1 MSTLS
6 PRETGRQQR
15 SFAAA
20 RLATYRRQILRI
32 LIADIN
38 AAEVE
43 RSVQELK
50 RAQFAVSADMV
61 HSEKQFAERLRS
73 QPYDI
78 ILADCSMPG
87 WTGMQ
92 ALEFLQQQGQI
103 IPFILVTRVLEQE
116 IVEEFIRRG
125 ASDWVDKN
133 HLARLPAAVAMAV
146 EEKIQRDERN
156 RIEKALQHL
165 EARYRALIEN
175 PTFGI
180 CQFDVDGKFVDVN
193 QTLVKMLGYQSR
205 NELVAVNFAR
215 DVIRDPAGREQPFG
229 PYLREGRIDCVEVEW
244 SRKDG
249 TPIKVR
255 LSGCEVRDEQGRP
268 DGCEIIAE
276 DVSGRGSKELHK
288 VASS

>member
-1 MSTLS
+1 MSTLAS
-6 PRETGRQQR
+6 REGGRQQR
-15 SFAAA
+15 SFVAA

-43 RSVQELK
+43 HAVQELK
-50 RAQFAVSADMV
+50 RAQFAVSADVV
-61 HSEKQFAERLRS
+61 HSEKQFVERLRA

-92 ALEFLQQQGQI
+92 ALEFLQEQGQI

-146 EEKIQRDERN
+146 EEKAQRDERN

-205 NELVAVNFAR
+205 NELIAVNFAR
-215 DVIRDPAGREQPFG
+215 DVIRNPAERERPFG
-229 PYLREGRIDCVEVEW
+229 PYLREGRIECVEIEW

-249 TPIKVR
+249 TPIRVR
-255 LSGCEVRDEQGRP
+255 LSGCEVRDEQGGR

-276 DVSGRGSKELHK
+276 EVSERGRTELHEGD
-288 VASS
+288 S

>member
-1 MSTLS
+1 MSTLAL
-6 PRETGRQQR
+6 RESGRQQR
-15 SFAAA
+15 SFVAA

-43 RSVQELK
+43 HAVQELK
-50 RAQFAVSADMV
+50 RAQFAVSADVV
-61 HSEKQFAERLRS
+61 HSEKQFVERLRA

-92 ALEFLQQQGQI
+92 ALEFLQEQGQI

-146 EEKIQRDERN
+146 EEKAQRDERN

-205 NELVAVNFAR
+205 NELIAVNFAR
-215 DVIRDPAGREQPFG
+215 DVIRNPAERERPFG
-229 PYLREGRIDCVEVEW
+229 PYLREGRIECVEIEW

-249 TPIKVR
+249 TPIRVR
-255 LSGCEVRDEQGRP
+255 LSGCEVRDEQGGR

-276 DVSGRGSKELHK
+276 EVSERGRTELHEGD
-288 VASS
+288 S

>member
-1 MSTLS
+1 MSTLAS
-6 PRETGRQQR
+6 REGGRQQR
-15 SFAAA
+15 SFVAA

-43 RSVQELK
+43 HAVQELK
-50 RAQFAVSADMV
+50 RAQFAVSADVV
-61 HSEKQFAERLRS
+61 HSEKQFVERLRA

-92 ALEFLQQQGQI
+92 ALEFLQEQGQI

-146 EEKIQRDERN
+146 EEKAQRDERN

-205 NELVAVNFAR
+205 NELIAVNFAR
-215 DVIRDPAGREQPFG
+215 DVIRNPAERERPFG
-229 PYLREGRIDCVEVEW
+229 PYLREGRIECVEIEW

-249 TPIKVR
+249 TPIRVR
-255 LSGCEVRDEQGRP
+255 ISGCEVRDEQGGR

-276 DVSGRGSKELHK
+276 EVSERGRTELHEGD
-288 VASS
+288 S

>member
-1 MSTLS
+1 MSTLA
-6 PRETGRQQR
+6 PRESGRQQR
-15 SFAAA
+15 SFVAA

-43 RSVQELK
+43 HSVQELK
-50 RAQFAVSADMV
+50 RAQFAVSADVV
-61 HSEKQFAERLRS
+61 HSEKQFVERLRA

-92 ALEFLQQQGQI
+92 ALEFLQEQGQI

-146 EEKIQRDERN
+146 EEKAQRDERN

-205 NELVAVNFAR
+205 NELIAVNFAR
-215 DVIRDPAGREQPFG
+215 DVIRNPAERERPFG
-229 PYLREGRIDCVEVEW
+229 PYLREGRIECVEIEW

-249 TPIKVR
+249 TPIRVR
-255 LSGCEVRDEQGRP
+255 LSGCEVRDEQGGR

-276 DVSGRGSKELHK
+276 EVSERGRTESHEGDS
-288 VASS
+288 

>member
-1 MSTLS
+1 MSTLA
-6 PRETGRQQR
+6 PRESGRQQR
-15 SFAAA
+15 SFVAA

-50 RAQFAVSADMV
+50 RAQFAVSADVV
-61 HSEKQFAERLRS
+61 HSEEQFAERLRA

-92 ALEFLQQQGQI
+92 ALEFLQQEGQL

-116 IVEEFIRRG
+116 IVEEFIKRG

-156 RIEKALQHL
+156 RVEKALQHL

-175 PTFGI
+175 PTFGL
-180 CQFDVDGKFVDVN
+180 CQLDVDGKFVDVN

-229 PYLREGRIDCVEVEW
+229 PYVREGRIDCVEVEW

-249 TPIKVR
+249 TPVKVR
-255 LSGCEVRDEQGRP
+255 LSGCEVRDELGGR

-276 DVSGRGSKELHK
+276 DVSGRERDELHK
-288 VASS
+288 GDS

>member
-1 MSTLS
+1 MSTLA
-6 PRETGRQQR
+6 PRESGRQQR
-15 SFAAA
+15 SFVAA

-50 RAQFAVSADMV
+50 RAQFAVSADVV
-61 HSEKQFAERLRS
+61 HSEEQFAERLRA

-92 ALEFLQQQGQI
+92 ALEFLQQEGQL

-116 IVEEFIRRG
+116 IVEEFIKRG

-156 RIEKALQHL
+156 RIGKALQHL

-180 CQFDVDGKFVDVN
+180 CQLDVDGKFVDVN

-229 PYLREGRIDCVEVEW
+229 PYVREGRIDCVEVEW

-255 LSGCEVRDEQGRP
+255 LSGCEVRDEQGGR

-276 DVSGRGSKELHK
+276 DVSGRERDELHK
-288 VASS
+288 GDS

>member
-1 MSTLS
+1 MSTLA
-6 PRETGRQQR
+6 PRESGRQQR
-15 SFAAA
+15 SFVAA

-50 RAQFAVSADMV
+50 RAQFAVSADVV
-61 HSEKQFAERLRS
+61 HSEEQFAERLRA

-92 ALEFLQQQGQI
+92 ALEFLQQEGQL

-116 IVEEFIRRG
+116 IVEEFIKRG

-156 RIEKALQHL
+156 RIGKALQHL

-180 CQFDVDGKFVDVN
+180 CQLDVDGKFVDVN

-229 PYLREGRIDCVEVEW
+229 PYVREGRIDCVEVEW

-249 TPIKVR
+249 TPVKVR
-255 LSGCEVRDEQGRP
+255 LSGCEVRDELGGR

-276 DVSGRGSKELHK
+276 DVSGRERDELHK
-288 VASS
+288 GDS

>member
-1 MSTLS
+1 MSTLAS
-6 PRETGRQQR
+6 REGGRQQR
-15 SFAAA
+15 SFVAA

-43 RSVQELK
+43 HAVQELK
-50 RAQFAVSADMV
+50 RAQFAVSADVV
-61 HSEKQFAERLRS
+61 HSEKQFVERLRA

-92 ALEFLQQQGQI
+92 ALEFLQEQGQI

-146 EEKIQRDERN
+146 EEKAQRDERN

-205 NELVAVNFAR
+205 NELIAVNFAR
-215 DVIRDPAGREQPFG
+215 DVIRNPAERERPFG
-229 PYLREGRIDCVEVEW
+229 PYLREGRIECVEIEW

-249 TPIKVR
+249 TPIRVR
-255 LSGCEVRDEQGRP
+255 LSGCEVRDEQGGR

-276 DVSGRGSKELHK
+276 EVSERGRTDLHEGD
-288 VASS
+288 S

>member
-1 MSTLS
+1 
-6 PRETGRQQR
+6 
-15 SFAAA
+15 
-20 RLATYRRQILRI
+20 
-32 LIADIN
+32 
-38 AAEVE
+38 
-43 RSVQELK
+43 
-50 RAQFAVSADMV
+50 
-61 HSEKQFAERLRS
+61 
-73 QPYDI
+73 
-78 ILADCSMPG
+78 
-87 WTGMQ
+87 MQ
-92 ALEFLQQQGQI
+92 ALEFLQEQGQI

-146 EEKIQRDERN
+146 EEKAQRDERN

-205 NELVAVNFAR
+205 NELIAVNFAR
-215 DVIRDPAGREQPFG
+215 DVIRNPAERERPFG
-229 PYLREGRIDCVEVEW
+229 PYLREGRIECVEIEW

-249 TPIKVR
+249 TPIRVR
-255 LSGCEVRDEQGRP
+255 LSGCEVRDEQGGR

-276 DVSGRGSKELHK
+276 EVSERGRTESHEGDS
-288 VASS
+288 

>member
-1 MSTLS
+1 MSTLAS
-6 PRETGRQQR
+6 REGGRQQR
-15 SFAAA
+15 SFVAA

-43 RSVQELK
+43 HAVQELK
-50 RAQFAVSADMV
+50 RAQFAVSADVV
-61 HSEKQFAERLRS
+61 HSEKQFVERLRA

-92 ALEFLQQQGQI
+92 ALEFLQEQGQI

-116 IVEEFIRRG
+116 IVEEFLRRG

-146 EEKIQRDERN
+146 EEKAQRDERN

-205 NELVAVNFAR
+205 NELIAVNFAR
-215 DVIRDPAGREQPFG
+215 DVIRNPAERERPFG
-229 PYLREGRIDCVEVEW
+229 PYLREGRIECVEIEW

-249 TPIKVR
+249 TPIRVR
-255 LSGCEVRDEQGRP
+255 LSGCEVRDEQGGR

-276 DVSGRGSKELHK
+276 EVSERGRTELHEGD
-288 VASS
+288 S

>member
-1 MSTLS
+1 MSTLV
-6 PRETGRQQR
+6 PRESGRQQG
-15 SFAAA
+15 SFVAA
-20 RLATYRRQILRI
+20 RFATYRRQILRI

-50 RAQFAVSADMV
+50 RAQFAVSADVV
-61 HSEKQFAERLRS
+61 HSEKQFAERLRT
-73 QPYDI
+73 QHYDV
-78 ILADCSMPG
+78 ILADCSLPG

-92 ALEFLQQQGQI
+92 ALEFLQQQRQI
-103 IPFILVTRVLEQE
+103 IPFILVTRVLQGE
-116 IVEEFIRRG
+116 IVDEFLRRG

-133 HLARLPAAVAMAV
+133 HLARLPTAVAMAV
-146 EEKIQRDERN
+146 EERNLHAERN
-156 RIEKALQHL
+156 RIEKALQQL
-165 EARYRALIEN
+165 VARYRALIEN

-180 CQFDVDGKFVDVN
+180 CQIDVDGKFVDVN

-205 NELVAVNFAR
+205 NELVAVNFAT
-215 DVIRDPAGREQPFG
+215 DVIRDSAEREQPLG

-255 LSGCEVRDEQGRP
+255 LSGCEVRDEQGGS

-276 DVSGRGSKELHK
+276 DVSGRGSKELYK

>member
-1 MSTLS
+1 MSTLA
-6 PRETGRQQR
+6 PRESGRQQR
-15 SFAAA
+15 SFVAA

-50 RAQFAVSADMV
+50 RAQFAVSADVV
-61 HSEKQFAERLRS
+61 HSEEQFAERLRA

-92 ALEFLQQQGQI
+92 ALEFLQQESQL

-116 IVEEFIRRG
+116 IVEEFIKRG

-156 RIEKALQHL
+156 RIGKALQHL

-180 CQFDVDGKFVDVN
+180 CQLDVDGKFVDVN

-229 PYLREGRIDCVEVEW
+229 PYVREGRIDCVEVEW

-249 TPIKVR
+249 TPVKVR
-255 LSGCEVRDEQGRP
+255 LSGCEVRDELGGR

-276 DVSGRGSKELHK
+276 DVSGRERDELHK
-288 VASS
+288 GDS

>member
-1 MSTLS
+1 MSTLV
-6 PRETGRQQR
+6 PRESGRQQR
-15 SFAAA
+15 SFVAA

-50 RAQFAVSADMV
+50 RAQFAVSADVV
-61 HSEKQFAERLRS
+61 HSEKQFAERLRA
-73 QPYDI
+73 QHYDV
-78 ILADCSMPG
+78 ILADCSLPG

-103 IPFILVTRVLEQE
+103 IPFILVTRVLQGE
-116 IVEEFIRRG
+116 IVDEYLRRG

-133 HLARLPAAVAMAV
+133 HLARLPTAVAMAV
-146 EEKIQRDERN
+146 EERNLHAERN
-156 RIEKALQHL
+156 RVEKALQQL
-165 EARYRALIEN
+165 VARYRALIEN

-180 CQFDVDGKFVDVN
+180 CQIDVDGKFVDVN

-205 NELVAVNFAR
+205 NELVAVNFAK
-215 DVIRDPAGREQPFG
+215 DVIRDPAEREQPFG

-255 LSGCEVRDEQGRP
+255 LSGCEVRDEQGAS

-276 DVSGRGSKELHK
+276 DVSGRGSKELYK

>member
-1 MSTLS
+1 MSTS
-6 PRETGRQQR
+6 APRESGRQQR
-15 SFAAA
+15 SFVAA

-43 RSVQELK
+43 HSVQELK
-50 RAQFAVSADMV
+50 RAQFAVSADVV
-61 HSEKQFAERLRS
+61 HSEKQFVERLRA

-78 ILADCSMPG
+78 ILADCSLPG

-92 ALEFLQQQGQI
+92 ALEFLQQEGQI
-103 IPFILVTRVLEQE
+103 IPFILVTRVPEQE
-116 IVEEFIRRG
+116 IVEEFIKRG

-193 QTLVKMLGYQSR
+193 QALVKMLGYQSR

-215 DVIRDPAGREQPFG
+215 DVSRVPAEREQPFG
-229 PYLREGRIDCVEVEW
+229 PYLREGRIECVEVEW

-255 LSGCEVRDEQGRP
+255 LSGCEVRDQEGAR

-276 DVSGRGSKELHK
+276 DVSGRGTTKLHERNF
-288 VASS
+288 